1 MENTKEKKNKKS
13 LILLVLALLIS
24 FAMVSGT
31 VAWLTRTSKITNSF
45 TVGTFEVPTTDPEDA
60 TQTISIDGHL
70 YEPSWDANAPHKLL
84 PGITFEKDPYVGIGA
99 GSEDAVVYVY
109 VENNFSNKV
118 YFTINS
124 GWEAVAD
131 NKTAGSKEGTYT
143 SGLFKYTAGLTGS
156 ADADSWTTT
165 PLFSEIN
172 ADDTADSEDFTVAA
186 GVNEIVVS
194 SFIHQAKD
202 DEGNAINEATIL
214 EAAKAAFGI

>member
-99 GSEDAVVYVY
+99 GS
-109 VENNFSNKV
+109 
-118 YFTINS
+118 
-124 GWEAVAD
+124 
-131 NKTAGSKEGTYT
+131 
-143 SGLFKYTAGLTGS
+143 
-156 ADADSWTTT
+156 
-165 PLFSEIN
+165 
-172 ADDTADSEDFTVAA
+172 
-186 GVNEIVVS
+186 
-194 SFIHQAKD
+194 
-202 DEGNAINEATIL
+202 
-214 EAAKAAFGI
+214 